1 MKKIGV
7 GRSAEVFI
15 DNEGKALKLFFEW
28 VKPAQIEY
36 EADISQKITN
46 VYKETPIFFR
56 VINHEGKL
64 GLQYELIQGEMLS
77 DVMKR
82 QPFRIVKLARELGE
96 IHRRMHAG
104 KVEGLA
110 AMSNVYGDRLLRY
123 PTLIN
128 NLKDELIEFLE
139 RDINNSLCH
148 GDFHPENVMVDTD
161 GRMWVVDWVN
171 AYSGNPVSDVART
184 YYLLKKGTSPEK
196 SSLLIRVFE
205 VFARHLIAGAYLKS
219 YFKAQKFPKAEFDK
233 WLLIIQITRY
243 SEGIK
248 DEQAYLEKVI
258 TRAQRKLVVAS
269 LRNRE
274 MIK

>member
-36 EADISQKITN
+36 EADISQKIVN
-46 VYKETPIFFR
+46 VYKEAPIFFG
-56 VINHEGKL
+56 VINQEGKL

-96 IHRRMHAG
+96 IHRRMHSS

-110 AMSNVYGDRLLRY
+110 TMRDVYGDRLLRY
-123 PTLIN
+123 PNLIN

-161 GRMWVVDWVN
+161 ERMWVVDWVN

-205 VFARHLIAGAYLKS
+205 VFTRHLIARAYLKS

-248 DEQAYLEKVI
+248 EEQAYLVKVI
-258 TRAQRKLVVAS
+258 TRAQRKHK
-269 LRNRE
+269 N
-274 MIK
+274 K

>member
-1 MKKIGV
+1 MKKIGA

-36 EADISQKITN
+36 EADISQKVVN
-46 VYKETPIFFR
+46 VYKETPMFFG
-56 VINHEGKL
+56 VIHHEGKL

-82 QPFRIVKLARELGE
+82 QPIRMVKLARELGK
-96 IHRRMHAG
+96 IHRRMHANR
-104 KVEGLA
+104 VEGLA
-110 AMSNVYGDRLLRY
+110 KMRNVYGDRLLRY
-123 PTLIN
+123 PALN
-128 NLKDELIEFLE
+128 NNMKDELIKFLE
-139 RDINNSLCH
+139 NDINNSLCH
-148 GDFHPENVMVDTD
+148 GDFHPENVMVDND

-184 YYLLKKGTSPEK
+184 YYLLSKGTSPGE
-196 SSLLIRVFE
+196 SSLLIQAVE
-205 VFARHLIAGAYLKS
+205 IFAGHFISRAYLKS
-219 YFKAQKFPKAEFDK
+219 YFRDQKFPKAEFDK

-248 DEQAYLEKVI
+248 EEQAYLEKAI
-258 TRAQRKLVVAS
+258 THAQR
-269 LRNRE
+269 RR
-274 MIK
+274 